1 MYPKNFRKIQAYLE
15 WKSLQDCINYYYT
28 NKYSA
33 HAPPPNPSLLRIG
46 SQFFE

>member
-1 MYPKNFRKIQAYLE
+1 MYPANFRKIQAYLE

-33 HAPPPNPSLLRIG
+33 RAPPLLPNSARLLA
-46 SQFFE
+46 QLF

>member
-28 NKYSA
+28 NKYKPRNSGA
-33 HAPPPNPSLLRIG
+33 ILRNSL
-46 SQFFE
+46 